1 MRLLLQRVTQAAV
14 RGAEGE
20 IARIGPGLVA
30 FVAIKDGDTEE
41 DARYLVEKALHLRI
55 FPDAEERFNRSALDA
70 RAQLLIVSQFTLY
83 ADTRK
88 GRRPSFTEPAPPD
101 VARPLFQRMVD
112 LFQES
117 GLTVQTGR
125 FQEHTL
131 VEIHNDGPVTLWL
144 DSADRLRSRRGS

>member
-1 MRLLLQRVTQAAV
+1 MRLLLQRVVQAAV

-30 FVAIKDGDTEE
+30 FVAIKEGDTEE
-41 DARYLVEKALHLRI
+41 DARYLVQKALHLRI
-55 FPDAEERFNRSALDA
+55 FSDQQERFNLSAQDVG
-70 RAQLLIVSQFTLY
+70 AQLLVVSQFTLY

-88 GRRPSFTEPAPPD
+88 GRRPSFTDAAPPD
-101 VARPLFQRMVD
+101 VARPLFQRVVE

-117 GLTVQTGR
+117 GLQVATGR
-125 FQEHTL
+125 FQEHML

-144 DSADRLRSRRGS
+144 DSADRLRPRRGS